1 MVEFTTE
8 PFKLNGFPEHAATAR
23 RAAEEAGLAVSVGP
37 FGTSAE
43 GDAEQALAAVT
54 RLLRET
60 LAVGAS
66 RISLQVSVLADD
78 PAPAEPGPPTAPD
91 GAPAAPDGPPM
102 TQDAPPMTPD
112 APPMGPPMAPPLTSD
127 EGRTP

>member
-8 PFKLNGFPEHAATAR
+8 PFDLNGFPEHADTAR

-43 GDAEQALAAVT
+43 GDAERALAAVA

-66 RISLQVSVLADD
+66 RISLQVSVV
-78 PAPAEPGPPTAPD
+78 
-91 GAPAAPDGPPM
+91 PDGP
-102 TQDAPPMTPD
+102 APPADPEPERSGTP
-112 APPMGPPMAPPLTSD
+112 
-127 EGRTP
+127 

>member
-8 PFKLNGFPEHAATAR
+8 PFELDGFPEHARAAR
-23 RAAEEAGLAVSVGP
+23 RVVDEAGLEVAVGP

-60 LAVGAS
+60 LAAGAS
-66 RISLQVSVLADD
+66 RISVQVSVLPEESRGAH
-78 PAPAEPGPPTAPD
+78 PAETPTQAP
-91 GAPAAPDGPPM
+91 
-102 TQDAPPMTPD
+102 TQDR
-112 APPMGPPMAPPLTSD
+112 
-127 EGRTP
+127 EGGGRQ

>member
-8 PFKLNGFPEHAATAR
+8 PFELDGFPDHARAAR
-23 RAAEEAGLAVSVGP
+23 RAVDEAGLAVSVGP

-60 LAVGAS
+60 LDAGAT
-66 RISLQVSVLADD
+66 RISVQVSVLGDGRPD
-78 PAPAEPGPPTAPD
+78 AEEG
-91 GAPAAPDGPPM
+91 GAP
-102 TQDAPPMTPD
+102 
-112 APPMGPPMAPPLTSD
+112 
-127 EGRTP
+127 

>member
-8 PFKLNGFPEHAATAR
+8 PFDLNGFPEHARTAR

-66 RISLQVSVLADD
+66 RISLQVSVLTD
-78 PAPAEPGPPTAPD
+78 PPEQPLVPTA
-91 GAPAAPDGPPM
+91 APTAAP
-102 TQDAPPMTPD
+102 TTAPTVALDEPD
-112 APPMGPPMAPPLTSD
+112 SREAP
-127 EGRTP
+127 